1 MKGVKRFSVSLEEE
15 LLKNIDSIVRSHKF
29 PNRSQAI
36 RFLIRDY
43 DVKYKWEKNK
53 EVAGCIIL
61 VYDHHKR
68 DLVAKS
74 MDIQHDYHDCIF
86 SSQHV
91 HLDHTNCL
99 EIIALKGK
107 ADRLRNLADRLIAL
121 KGMKHGDLV
130 ASGIDSR
137 G

>member
-15 LLKNIDSIVRSHKF
+15 LFKNIDSIVKEHNF

-36 RFLIRDY
+36 RFLIRSHN
-43 DVKYKWEKNK
+43 VKDKWEKNK
-53 EVAGCIIL
+53 EVAGCVIL

-68 DLVAKS
+68 DLITKS
-74 MDIQHDYHDCIF
+74 MDIQHDYHDCIL

-91 HLDHTNCL
+91 HLDHHNCL

-107 ADRLRNLADRLIAL
+107 AAKLRELADKLIAL
-121 KGMKHGDLV
+121 KGMRHGELV
-130 ASGIDSR
+130 ASGIDS
-137 G
+137 GK